1 MPSFPIHA
9 PRTVTGRMSARF
21 RVPAAILLLSGL
33 ALLATGCARVGI
45 SEQRLVSQP
54 GMLFSESPVLAHQS
68 KLLGQIEPGSAI
80 TGGGQAAGC
89 TSCR

>member
-1 MPSFPIHA
+1 MPNSPIHDA
-9 PRTVTGRMSARF
+9 RTVTGRMNARLPV
-21 RVPAAILLLSGL
+21 RAAILLLSEF
-33 ALLATGCARVGI
+33 ALVATGCARVGI
-45 SEQRLVSQP
+45 SEQRLVSRP
-54 GMLFSESPVLAHQS
+54 AMLFSESPVLAHQS